1 MHHFKTLSSYC
12 QAINIPEPKHPH
24 FDIRSF
30 EENMPTVVQMMEP
43 FRHQFYAIAIKAEG
57 KGAAYTGHHKQFPK
71 GSTIFFNSPFQI
83 LSWDIAPDW
92 KGYYIMFTQE
102 FVLQSKHFN
111 ELLEDFPFLRI
122 DRSIPFEI
130 DQDDLEIVVS
140 LFSKIYEE
148 YYSEHS
154 DRFQFIEVYVL
165 LLLNYIRRYFAEQLT
180 PAVAAQEL
188 QKADLKLLTRFQ
200 TLVEMSFHPDEIP
213 PENINLHTVGYYAD
227 QLNVHPN
234 HLNAVVKSI
243 SGQTALQLIHHHIIQ
258 QAKSHLLQTEMSV
271 QEVAY
276 ALYFDSPNYFSR
288 FFKKNTNLTP
298 LAYRKTQPL

>member
-1 MHHFKTLSSYC
+1 MQDFKTIADYC
-12 QAINIPEPKHPH
+12 QSINIPAPKYPH

-30 EENMPTVVQMMEP
+30 EENMATVAPTMEP

-57 KGAAYTGHHKQFPK
+57 EGDVYTGHNNQFPK

-83 LSWDIAPDW
+83 LSWDIVPDW

-102 FVLQSKHFN
+102 FISRSKHFN
-111 ELLEDFPFLRI
+111 TLLEDFPFLRI

-130 DQDDLEIVVS
+130 EQDDLEIVVS
-140 LFSKIYEE
+140 LFGKIYGE
-148 YYSEHS
+148 YHSEHN

-180 PAVAAQEL
+180 PEAAAQEL
-188 QKADLKLLTRFQ
+188 QKADLKLLSRFQ
-200 TLVEMSFHPDEIP
+200 TLIEVSFHSDEVP
-213 PENINLHTVGYYAD
+213 AEDINLQSVGYYAE

-243 SGQTALQLIHHHIIQ
+243 SGRTALQLIHHHVIQ
-258 QAKSHLLQTEMSV
+258 QAKSYLAQTEMSV

-276 ALYFDSPNYFSR
+276 ALHFDSPNYFSR
-288 FFKKNTNLTP
+288 FFKKNTNVTP
-298 LAYRKTQPL
+298 LAYRKQHPV

>member
-1 MHHFKTLSSYC
+1 MHYFKTITDYC
-12 QAINIPEPKHPH
+12 QTINIPEPKHHH

-30 EENMPTVVQMMEP
+30 EKNMPTVVQVMEP
-43 FRHQFYAIAIKAEG
+43 FRHQFYAIAIKSEG
-57 KGAAYTGHHKQFPK
+57 KGAAYTGHHKEFPT

-83 LSWDIAPDW
+83 LSWNIVPDW

-102 FVLQSKHFN
+102 FLSQSKHFN
-111 ELLEDFPFLRI
+111 ALLEDFPFLRI

-130 DQDDLEIVVS
+130 NQDDLEIVVS
-140 LFSKIYEE
+140 LFGKIYEE

-154 DRFQFIEVYVL
+154 DKFQFIEVYVL
-165 LLLNYIRRYFAEQLT
+165 LLLTYIKRYFAEQLT
-180 PAVAAQEL
+180 PETSAKEL

-200 TLVEMSFHPDEIP
+200 TLIEMSFHPDEIP
-213 PENINLHTVGYYAD
+213 PENISLHTVGYYAE

-243 SGQTALQLIHHHIIQ
+243 SGQTALQLIHHHVIQ
-258 QAKSHLLQTEMSV
+258 QAKSYLLQTEMSV

-276 ALYFDSPNYFSR
+276 ALHFDSPNYFSR

-298 LAYRKTQPL
+298 LAYRKKQRL